1 MGGSTMKKVVLAD
14 DHAIVRTGVRAVLE
28 RLGKD
33 MEISAELS
41 NGKELVEYAKTHPD
55 EIYVVDISM
64 PVMNGIEA
72 VEQMVKQNPD
82 VKAIMLS
89 MYDDRI
95 SVEKSLKAG
104 AKGFIVKVA
113 AADEIIGAIEEICAG
128 RFYLCNKVS
137 KYIVQGFLGKTSA
150 RKRDG
155 TGLTPKEKEVLQLIA
170 EGYSSKQ
177 IAKAFNLSLNT
188 IHVHRNNIMKKL
200 GIHKQTELVRF
211 AIKEGI
217 AQL

>member
-1 MGGSTMKKVVLAD
+1 MKRIVLAD

-28 RLGKD
+28 RLGKG
-33 MEISAELS
+33 MEVVAEIE
-41 NGKELVEYAKTHPD
+41 NGKELVTYAKTHPTD
-55 EIYVVDISM
+55 IYVVDISM

-72 VEQMVKQNPD
+72 VEQMIKHNPAAKI
-82 VKAIMLS
+82 VMLS
-89 MYDDRI
+89 MYDDRM

-104 AKGFIVKVA
+104 ARGFIVKVC
-113 AADEIIGAIEEICAG
+113 AADEIVDAIEEVNAG
-128 RFYLCNKVS
+128 RFYLCSKVS
-137 KYIVQGFLGKTSA
+137 KYIVQGFLGKTTS

-177 IAKAFNLSLNT
+177 IAKTFNLSLNT

>member
-1 MGGSTMKKVVLAD
+1 MKKIVLAD
-14 DHAIVRTGVRAVLE
+14 DHAIVRTGVRTVLE

-33 MEISAELS
+33 MEIAAEVS

-55 EIYVVDISM
+55 DIYIVDISM

-72 VEQMVKQNPD
+72 VEQMVKHHPEIK
-82 VKAIMLS
+82 VVMLS

-104 AKGFIVKVA
+104 AKGFIVKVS
-113 AADEIIGAIEEICAG
+113 AADEIIEAIEEICSG

-137 KYIVQGFLGKTSA
+137 KYIVQGFLGKNTS

-177 IAKAFNLSLNT
+177 IAKSFNLSLNT

>member
-1 MGGSTMKKVVLAD
+1 MTMSIKVVLAD
-14 DHAIVRTGVRAVLE
+14 DHAIVRDGVRAVLE
-28 RLGKD
+28 RKGKD
-33 MEISAELS
+33 MEIVAEIA
-41 NGKELVEYAKTHPD
+41 NGKELVDWAENNQAD
-55 EIYVVDISM
+55 VYVVDISM
-64 PVMNGIEA
+64 PVLNGVEA
-72 VEQMVKQNPD
+72 VQRLTKNNPETK
-82 VKAIMLS
+82 VVMLS

-104 AKGFIVKVA
+104 AKGFLVKVST
-113 AADEIIGAIEEICAG
+113 ADEIVDAIREVAGG
-128 RFYLCNKVS
+128 RFYLCSKVS
-137 KYIVQGFLGKTSA
+137 KYIVQGFLGKTTA
-150 RKRDG
+150 RKRDV

-177 IAKAFNLSLNT
+177 IAKTFNLSLNT

-200 GIHKQTELVRF
+200 GIHKQAELVRY

>member
-1 MGGSTMKKVVLAD
+1 MKRIVLAD

-28 RLGKD
+28 RLGKG
-33 MEISAELS
+33 MEIAAEIE
-41 NGKELVEYAKTHPD
+41 NGKELVTYAKTHPTD
-55 EIYVVDISM
+55 IYVVDISM

-72 VEQMVKQNPD
+72 VEQMVKQNP
-82 VKAIMLS
+82 AIKIVMLS
-89 MYDDRI
+89 MYDDRM

-104 AKGFIVKVA
+104 AKGFIVKVC
-113 AADEIIGAIEEICAG
+113 AADEIVDAIEEVSAG
-128 RFYLCNKVS
+128 RFYLCSKVS
-137 KYIVQGFLGKTSA
+137 KYIVQGFLGKTTS

-177 IAKAFNLSLNT
+177 IAKTFNLSLNT

>member
-1 MGGSTMKKVVLAD
+1 MKKIVLAD

-33 MEISAELS
+33 MEVVAEIA
-41 NGKELVEYAKTHPD
+41 NGKELVAYAQTHPD
-55 EIYVVDISM
+55 EVYIVDISM

-72 VEQMVKQNPD
+72 VEQMIKQNP
-82 VKAIMLS
+82 KAKIVMLS
-89 MYDDRI
+89 MYDDRL

-104 AKGFIVKVA
+104 AKGFIVKVC
-113 AADEIIGAIEEICAG
+113 AADEIVEAIEEVSAG
-128 RFYLCNKVS
+128 RFYLCSKVS

-155 TGLTPKEKEVLQLIA
+155 SGLTPKEREVLQLIA
-170 EGYSSKQ
+170 EGCSSKQ
-177 IAKAFNLSLNT
+177 IAKTFHLSLNT

-211 AIKEGI
+211 ALKEGI

>member
-1 MGGSTMKKVVLAD
+1 MKKIVLAD

-33 MEISAELS
+33 MKITAEIA
-41 NGKELVEYAKTHPD
+41 NGKELVDYAKTHPED
-55 EIYVVDISM
+55 IYIVDISM

-72 VEQMVKQNPD
+72 VEQMVKHNPAAKI
-82 VKAIMLS
+82 VMLS

-104 AKGFIVKVA
+104 ARGFIVKVC
-113 AADEIIGAIEEICAG
+113 AADEIVDAIEEVSAG
-128 RFYLCNKVS
+128 RFYLCSKVS
-137 KYIVQGFLGKTSA
+137 KYIVQGFLGKTSS

-177 IAKAFNLSLNT
+177 IAKTFNLSLNT

>member
-1 MGGSTMKKVVLAD
+1 MKKIVLAD
-14 DHAIVRTGVRAVLE
+14 DHAIVRTGVRTVLE

-33 MEISAELS
+33 MEVAAEIA
-41 NGKELVEYAKTHPD
+41 NGKELVTYAKTHPTD
-55 EIYVVDISM
+55 IYIVDISM
-64 PVMNGIEA
+64 PIMNGIEA
-72 VEQMVKQNPD
+72 VEQMVKHNPAA
-82 VKAIMLS
+82 KIIMLS

-104 AKGFIVKVA
+104 AKGFIVKVC
-113 AADEIIGAIEEICAG
+113 AADEIVDAIEEVNAG
-128 RFYLCNKVS
+128 RFYLCSKVS
-137 KYIVQGFLGKTSA
+137 KYIVQGFLGKTSS

-170 EGYSSKQ
+170 EGCSSKQ
-177 IAKAFNLSLNT
+177 IAKTFNLSLNT